1 MLSVYSNIK
10 KKDDV
15 KPLLGNDEFVLSLC
29 DNLTSLMEKSLSPNG
44 SDYIC
49 CTREYSPV
57 LALYVKILKFWKEC
71 IILYKSGNL
80 SVYLAFSRIIHEAYV
95 KLVYLCICDKEK
107 LNDFRLNSYRNRKK
121 LYELSTN
128 MTDGLNMVRNIK
140 FLEDLS
146 ADGFSES
153 DVSTRKKTNFDNFKA
168 ISDKVFRE
176 TYKEYSEIMYIA
188 ICGMSS
194 DVIHSDWGELR
205 QLHLCDLGDGMMAPN
220 IDNVKWRHY
229 RIILPIAYTVA
240 NAISFF
246 IPFINTSKSIVE
258 IGDALMAMDSEIIR
272 VLNLVMEKMLD
283 DYNEDPDKFMIV

>member
-107 LNDFRLNSYRNRKK
+107 LNDFRLNSYRN
-121 LYELSTN
+121 
-128 MTDGLNMVRNIK
+128 
-140 FLEDLS
+140 
-146 ADGFSES
+146 
-153 DVSTRKKTNFDNFKA
+153 
-168 ISDKVFRE
+168 
-176 TYKEYSEIMYIA
+176 
-188 ICGMSS
+188 
-194 DVIHSDWGELR
+194 
-205 QLHLCDLGDGMMAPN
+205 
-220 IDNVKWRHY
+220 
-229 RIILPIAYTVA
+229 
-240 NAISFF
+240 
-246 IPFINTSKSIVE
+246 
-258 IGDALMAMDSEIIR
+258 
-272 VLNLVMEKMLD
+272 
-283 DYNEDPDKFMIV
+283 

>member
-1 MLSVYSNIK
+1 MLCCMSYCFAVQKMNERHSIHNNMKTDLFIRCG
-10 KKDDV
+10 
-15 KPLLGNDEFVLSLC
+15 LG
-29 DNLTSLMEKSLSPNG
+29 LTCGK
-44 SDYIC
+44 
-49 CTREYSPV
+49 
-57 LALYVKILKFWKEC
+57 
-71 IILYKSGNL
+71 
-80 SVYLAFSRIIHEAYV
+80 
-95 KLVYLCICDKEK
+95 
-107 LNDFRLNSYRNRKK
+107 
-121 LYELSTN
+121 
-128 MTDGLNMVRNIK
+128 
-140 FLEDLS
+140 
-146 ADGFSES
+146 
-153 DVSTRKKTNFDNFKA
+153 
-168 ISDKVFRE
+168 
-176 TYKEYSEIMYIA
+176 YSEIMYIA
-188 ICGMSS
+188 IYGMSS